1 MTGKVFNI
9 ERYHYTDG
17 AGIRILVFLKG
28 CTLRC
33 PWCSNPESQVMT
45 PQLAFNKNKC
55 VNCGRC
61 IAACENHAIFIK
73 DGAVETDLD
82 ACVHCGACVKRCFY
96 DARTLFGRDMTVDEV
111 MKEILKDRDFY
122 KRSRGG
128 VTFSGGEAALQPE
141 FVRECT
147 RRCRMEYIDTA
158 IETAGALPWD
168 MLQRAT
174 EDMGEIL
181 FDIKTLDED
190 IFRSLLTP
198 GPHTCC
204 ASGACAAGEHDLG
217 CSSLSHVLGNLK
229 RLCDMGKKVRIR
241 CPIIPG
247 MNKNEAFI
255 RGVIDIARENKIGR
269 IDLLPFHQL
278 GSYKY
283 KTIGQEYSLQ
293 HLKTMAREEVE
304 GFREMIRREGIACV
318 VGG

>member
-33 PWCSNPESQVMT
+33 PWCSNPESQIMV

-61 IAACENHAIFIK
+61 IPACENNAILVK
-73 DGAVETDLD
+73 DGVVETDLN

-96 DARTLFGRDMTVDEV
+96 DARTLFGRDMTVDEL
-111 MKEILKDRDFY
+111 MAEILKDRDFY
-122 KRSRGG
+122 KRSGGG

-147 RRCRMEYIDTA
+147 RRCGMEYIDTA
-158 IETAGALPWD
+158 IETAGALPRD
-168 MLQRAT
+168 MLLYAV
-174 EDMGEIL
+174 EGMGEIL

-190 IFRSLLTP
+190 VFRGFSNVSL
-198 GPHTCC
+198 
-204 ASGACAAGEHDLG
+204 ED
-217 CSSLSHVLGNLK
+217 VLGNLK
-229 RLCDMGKKVRIR
+229 ALCDMGKRVRIR

-247 MNKNEAFI
+247 VNRKEEFI
-255 RGVIDIARENKIGR
+255 RGVIAIAKENNIGR

-283 KTIGQEYSLQ
+283 KTIGKEYGLQ
-293 HLKTMAREEVE
+293 HLKTMAKEEVE
-304 GFREMIRREGIACV
+304 GYREMIQREGIACV

>member
-33 PWCSNPESQVMT
+33 PWCSNPESQVIAT
-45 PQLAFNKNKC
+45 QLAFNKNKC
-55 VNCGRC
+55 QNCGRC
-61 IAACENHAIFIK
+61 IPACENHAIFIK
-73 DGAVETDLD
+73 DGAVETDLE

-111 MKEILKDRDFY
+111 MAEILKDRDFY

-128 VTFSGGEAALQPE
+128 VTFSGGEAACQPE

-158 IETAGALPWD
+158 IETAGAVPWD
-168 MLQRAT
+168 MLLCAV
-174 EDMGEIL
+174 EHMGEIL
-181 FDIKTLDED
+181 FDIKTLDEAV
-190 IFRSLLTP
+190 FREFSDYSL
-198 GPHTCC
+198 
-204 ASGACAAGEHDLG
+204 E
-217 CSSLSHVLGNLK
+217 HVLDNLK
-229 RLCDMGKKVRIR
+229 ALCAMGKKVRIR

-247 MNKNEAFI
+247 VNQKEEFI

-283 KTIGQEYSLQ
+283 RTIGKEYALG
-293 HLKTMAREEVE
+293 HLKTMAKEEADS
-304 GFREMIRREGIACV
+304 FKNMIQQEGITCV